1 VRKSISGRLT
11 FDGIKSQNKEN
22 RREADQRY
30 ESYKLELIFAM
41 HKREA
46 LKKKQS
52 SREKKNYSLEAKSFW
67 FFFQK

>member
-11 FDGIKSQNKEN
+11 FDGIKSQNKKN
-22 RREADQRY
+22 RRGADQRY
-30 ESYKLELIFAM
+30 ESNKLELIFAIR
-41 HKREA
+41 KREA